1 MLREIPQ
8 CVKSPEEGKHS
19 ATRSGAKLV
28 ELLAWGI
35 QSLLTTTHGP
45 LKKAL
50 SGLWRVFWKEASVIY
65 IYHYISYKYL

>member
-50 SGLWRVFWKEASVIY
+50 SGLWRVF
-65 IYHYISYKYL
+65 